1 MPSYQY
7 ECQYC
12 SKQWTEY
19 HSFDE
24 APSMCPFCEQ
34 KEFKKVYNYT
44 TNINKPIEQ
53 KDSGKVGSK
62 TRQFI
67 EESKQELEEYKEKMR
82 GK

>member
-1 MPSYQY
+1 MTCYIY
-7 ECQYC
+7 EKYIRRFPEYC
-12 SKQWTEY
+12 ELL
-19 HSFDE
+19 F
-24 APSMCPFCEQ
+24 AFN
-34 KEFKKVYNYT
+34 YNYT

-67 EESKQELEEYKEKMR
+67 EESKQELEEYKEQMR

>member
-1 MPSYQY
+1 
-7 ECQYC
+7 
-12 SKQWTEY
+12 
-19 HSFDE
+19 
-24 APSMCPFCEQ
+24 MCPFCEQ

-53 KDSGKVGSK
+53 KDNSKVGSK

-67 EESKQELEEYKEKMR
+67 EESKQELEEYKEQMR